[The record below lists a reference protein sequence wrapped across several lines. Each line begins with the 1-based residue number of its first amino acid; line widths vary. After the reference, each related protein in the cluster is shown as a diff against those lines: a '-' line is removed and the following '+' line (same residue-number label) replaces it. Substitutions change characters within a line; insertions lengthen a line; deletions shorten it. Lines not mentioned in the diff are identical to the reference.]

1 MARGRQR
8 VYTDIRG
15 WVSGRLVILDEV
27 DPHCYEPLHG
37 AEGRSPGRRIRCSCA
52 CGRETV
58 VRLNDFLQ
66 GKSRSC
72 GCSKGPKGPRKR
84 LV

>member
-1 MARGRQR
+1 MPRGRQR

-27 DPHCYEPLHG
+27 AHG
-37 AEGRSPGRRIRCSCA
+37 YAETIRGGDGRSPDRRIRCSCA

-58 VRLNDFLQ
+58 VRLNDFMQ

-72 GCSKGPKGPRKR
+72 GCNKGPKGPRKGQA
-84 LV
+84 